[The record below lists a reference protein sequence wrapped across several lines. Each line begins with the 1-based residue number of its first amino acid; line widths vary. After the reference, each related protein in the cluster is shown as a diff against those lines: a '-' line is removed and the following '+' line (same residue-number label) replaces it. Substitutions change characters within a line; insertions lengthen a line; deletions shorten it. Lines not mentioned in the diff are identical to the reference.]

1 MMEMPRIA
9 ILSAYDEVCAFLDNS
24 LDDTLHY
31 WDDNLHTYL
40 QGSAYTFEF
49 TTESWK
55 EDATYLVEG
64 NHLSFKYKDKGYY
77 LNIVET
83 EKDELEVKVT
93 AYGLVFELLNEEV
106 DTYEG
111 TSMSFEAYVKAFNYE
126 KSFDIGINEVS
137 DKRISNKWE
146 GTDTVLKR
154 LYSLATVFGAELEF
168 VTHLNDDYSLNKIV
182 LNVYREHDDTHQ
194 GMGQN
199 RTGEVLRY
207 GKEVTG
213 ITKKSDITELCT
225 AIRPTGKDGLQL
237 NKLSG
242 KKEYDSDGNVEFQ
255 VSGNNLLAPQ
265 ARDRFPSLLKSSAN
279 DRYIVKIWSY
289 DTSDVNV
296 LYGQAKAEL
305 AKIMVPKVSYEVES
319 YVDAN
324 IGDTFTIED
333 ADYTPTLYLTARV
346 TEQEICLT
354 DPSASKTT
362 FDNFEEVESQI
373 DQSLINAM
381 QKMIDAKRAF
391 EVNIISSDGTVF
403 KNGTG
408 STTLTA
414 KVLANHQD
422 ASGEMTYQWYKDG
435 ISYSTGQTLSVFA
448 KDITNTVTYRVEAID
463 ANNVVRGAAEV
474 TCANVVDGDSS
485 HIHIAYANSAEGSKD
500 FSTSWFDGAMYFGV
514 YTDDRE
520 AASETYTDYK
530 WTRIKG
536 EQGIQGPKGE
546 QGNPGAKG
554 DPGKNGT
561 DGVSPIVS
569 VSKSGGVTTISITD
583 KNGTHTQTVNDGTD
597 GTPGAKGADGKT
609 PYFHVKYSNDGGKTF
624 TGNSGEDVGTYIGT
638 CTDYNSADP
647 TTVSSYTWARIKGD
661 TGAKGDPGT
670 NGKNGEDG
678 ISVASKTMWYQA
690 CNHTKAYISKG
701 RNLLVNSSH
710 YTQESPYTTTS
721 TSIDN
726 YTYTYNDGEYIF
738 SREMLRKGTEIY
750 IQAKSNLPWSSVHG
764 SDNTNKNKVG
774 FFLVVTSV
782 SKTSNFS
789 NFEEIPFIKGD
800 DTNTTLKGKY
810 TLEHDG
816 YIEVRLNTYSNG
828 TDSVTGKFWDIKAEI
843 GDTWTDWSPAFED
856 DVLISCP
863 VGNRNLVEDTSNVE
877 LVGEYPSN
885 KFLQLFY
892 NRMTINVTEG
902 TYILSFQAKS
912 TVEGDCIE
920 NFLYGD
926 GNPNVIRDNYRLS
939 NGSTRNGPDGYAP
952 FYLSTE
958 YKKYWVKYTI
968 TTHTDYPLGLIVAR
982 LEAGRGT
989 GTVSIKDIKL
999 EYGGTPTDWSPAP
1012 EDLGWSTTTQK
1023 TTDDKKYLW
1032 AYEET
1037 RMSDDTTQYTSP
1049 IVIGTQGPRGP
1060 SGISV
1065 ASVAIQYYLSNS
1077 STSMAG
1083 GSWSAD
1089 YPKWEPNK
1097 WVWIRQETTLSDGTK
1112 KYSDGK
1118 LWSNLNE
1125 LYELETSNSAEI
1137 INANDSIKSTV
1148 EQVNTYHSEL
1158 SEAIKSNADALDAFK
1173 ANVSGTYATKSE
1185 IAQTSQSIQASIK
1198 RAISDSTYQTVSNVK
1213 LDESGLHVGTSNTQ
1227 TESRIDGA
1235 GLTVSDAD
1243 GNTLMNVTTAQS
1255 MIQNLKVTEKV
1266 QFGAHQIQAYSGE
1279 EADGTTV
1286 VGTAFLWI
1294 GDVK

>member
-1 MMEMPRIA
+1 MMDMPRIA

-24 LDDTLHY
+24 LDGTLHY
-31 WDDNLHTYL
+31 WDDTLHTYL

-49 TTESWK
+49 TTESWM
-55 EDATYLVEG
+55 EDAAYLVDG

-77 LNIVET
+77 LNIVEV
-83 EKDELEVKVT
+83 EKDELEIKVT

-111 TSMSFEAYVKAFNYE
+111 KSMSFESYVKAFNYE
-126 KSFDIGINEVS
+126 KSFDIGINEIS

-168 VTHLNDDYSLNKIV
+168 VTELNDDYSLNRIV
-182 LNVYREHDDTHQ
+182 LNVYREHDDDHQ

-199 RTGEVLRY
+199 RTGEVLHY
-207 GKEVTG
+207 DKEVTG

-242 KKEYDSDGNVEFQ
+242 KKEYDSDGNIEFQ

-265 ARDRFPSLLKSSAN
+265 ARDRFPSLLKSSKN

-305 AKIMVPKVSYEVES
+305 MKIMVPKVSYEVDS

-333 ADYTPTLYLTARV
+333 TSYTPTLYLTARV
-346 TEQEICLT
+346 TEQEIRFT
-354 DPSASKTT
+354 DSSNSKTT
-362 FDNFEEVESQI
+362 FDNFEEITSQI

-381 QKMIDAKRAF
+381 QSMIDAKRTF
-391 EVNIISSDGTVF
+391 EVNIISSNGTLF
-403 KNGTG
+403 KNNTG

-414 KVLANHQD
+414 KVLANNQD

-435 ISYSTGQTLSVFA
+435 TACSTGQTLSVFA
-448 KDITNTVTYRVEAID
+448 KDITNTVAYRVEAID
-463 ANNVVRGAAEV
+463 ANGTVRGATEV
-474 TCANVVDGDSS
+474 TCANVTDGNSS

-500 FSTSWFDGAMYFGV
+500 FSTAWFDGAMYFGV
-514 YTDDRE
+514 YTDDKE
-520 AASETYTDYK
+520 TASETYTDYK

-536 EQGIQGPKGE
+536 EQGIQGPQGPKGE
-546 QGNPGAKG
+546 NGAKG
-554 DPGKNGT
+554 T
-561 DGVSPIVS
+561 
-569 VSKSGGVTTISITD
+569 
-583 KNGTHTQTVNDGTD
+583 
-597 GTPGAKGADGKT
+597 
-609 PYFHVKYSNDGGKTF
+609 
-624 TGNSGEDVGTYIGT
+624 
-638 CTDYNSADP
+638 
-647 TTVSSYTWARIKGD
+647 
-661 TGAKGDPGT
+661 
-670 NGKNGEDG
+670 DG
-678 ISVASKTMWYQA
+678 ISVAS
-690 CNHTKAYISKG
+690 
-701 RNLLVNSSH
+701 
-710 YTQESPYTTTS
+710 
-721 TSIDN
+721 
-726 YTYTYNDGEYIF
+726 
-738 SREMLRKGTEIY
+738 
-750 IQAKSNLPWSSVHG
+750 
-764 SDNTNKNKVG
+764 
-774 FFLVVTSV
+774 VV
-782 SKTSNFS
+782 
-789 NFEEIPFIKGD
+789 
-800 DTNTTLKGKY
+800 
-810 TLEHDG
+810 
-816 YIEVRLNTYSNG
+816 
-828 TDSVTGKFWDIKAEI
+828 
-843 GDTWTDWSPAFED
+843 
-856 DVLISCP
+856 
-863 VGNRNLVEDTSNVE
+863 
-877 LVGEYPSN
+877 
-885 KFLQLFY
+885 
-892 NRMTINVTEG
+892 
-902 TYILSFQAKS
+902 
-912 TVEGDCIE
+912 
-920 NFLYGD
+920 
-926 GNPNVIRDNYRLS
+926 
-939 NGSTRNGPDGYAP
+939 
-952 FYLSTE
+952 
-958 YKKYWVKYTI
+958 
-968 TTHTDYPLGLIVAR
+968 
-982 LEAGRGT
+982 
-989 GTVSIKDIKL
+989 
-999 EYGGTPTDWSPAP
+999 
-1012 EDLGWSTTTQK
+1012 
-1023 TTDDKKYLW
+1023 
-1032 AYEET
+1032 
-1037 RMSDDTTQYTSP
+1037 
-1049 IVIGTQGPRGP
+1049 
-1060 SGISV
+1060 
-1065 ASVAIQYYLSNS
+1065 IQYYLSTS
-1077 STSMAG
+1077 STSMTG

-1137 INANDSIKSTV
+1137 INTNDSIKSTV

-1158 SEAIKSNADALDAFK
+1158 SDAIKSNTDALDAFK

-1198 RAISDSTYQTVSNVK
+1198 KTISDSTYQTVSNVK

-1227 TESRIDGA
+1227 TESRIDGS

-1279 EADGTTV
+1279 EADGSTV

>member
-1 MMEMPRIA
+1 MMDMPRIA

-24 LDDTLHY
+24 LDGTLHY
-31 WDDNLHTYL
+31 WDDTLHTYL

-49 TTESWK
+49 TTESWM
-55 EDATYLVEG
+55 EDAAYLVDG

-77 LNIVET
+77 LNIVEV
-83 EKDELEVKVT
+83 EKDELEIKVT

-111 TSMSFEAYVKAFNYE
+111 KSMSFESYVKAFNYE
-126 KSFDIGINEVS
+126 KSFDIGINEIS

-168 VTHLNDDYSLNKIV
+168 VTELNDDYSLNRIV
-182 LNVYREHDDTHQ
+182 FNVYREHDDDHQ

-199 RTGEVLRY
+199 RTGEVLHY
-207 GKEVTG
+207 DKEVTG

-242 KKEYDSDGNVEFQ
+242 KKEYDSDGNIEFQ

-265 ARDRFPSLLKSSAN
+265 ARDRFPSLLKSSKN

-305 AKIMVPKVSYEVES
+305 MKIMVPKVSYEVDS

-333 ADYTPTLYLTARV
+333 TSYTPTLYLTARV
-346 TEQEICLT
+346 TEQEIRFT
-354 DPSASKTT
+354 DSSNSKTT
-362 FDNFEEVESQI
+362 FDNFEEITSQI

-381 QKMIDAKRAF
+381 QSMIDAKRTF
-391 EVNIISSDGTVF
+391 EVNIISSNGTVF
-403 KNGTG
+403 KNNTG

-414 KVLANHQD
+414 KVLANNQD

-435 ISYSTGQTLSVFA
+435 TACSTGQTLSVFA
-448 KDITNTVTYRVEAID
+448 KDITNTVAYRVEAID
-463 ANNVVRGAAEV
+463 ANGTVRGATEV
-474 TCANVVDGDSS
+474 TCANVTDGNSS

-500 FSTSWFDGAMYFGV
+500 FSTAWFDGAMYFGV
-514 YTDDRE
+514 YTDDKE
-520 AASETYTDYK
+520 TASETYTDYK

-536 EQGIQGPKGE
+536 EQGIQGPQGPKGE
-546 QGNPGAKG
+546 NGAKG
-554 DPGKNGT
+554 T
-561 DGVSPIVS
+561 
-569 VSKSGGVTTISITD
+569 
-583 KNGTHTQTVNDGTD
+583 
-597 GTPGAKGADGKT
+597 
-609 PYFHVKYSNDGGKTF
+609 
-624 TGNSGEDVGTYIGT
+624 
-638 CTDYNSADP
+638 
-647 TTVSSYTWARIKGD
+647 
-661 TGAKGDPGT
+661 
-670 NGKNGEDG
+670 DG
-678 ISVASKTMWYQA
+678 ISVAS
-690 CNHTKAYISKG
+690 
-701 RNLLVNSSH
+701 
-710 YTQESPYTTTS
+710 
-721 TSIDN
+721 
-726 YTYTYNDGEYIF
+726 
-738 SREMLRKGTEIY
+738 
-750 IQAKSNLPWSSVHG
+750 
-764 SDNTNKNKVG
+764 
-774 FFLVVTSV
+774 VV
-782 SKTSNFS
+782 
-789 NFEEIPFIKGD
+789 
-800 DTNTTLKGKY
+800 
-810 TLEHDG
+810 
-816 YIEVRLNTYSNG
+816 
-828 TDSVTGKFWDIKAEI
+828 
-843 GDTWTDWSPAFED
+843 
-856 DVLISCP
+856 
-863 VGNRNLVEDTSNVE
+863 
-877 LVGEYPSN
+877 
-885 KFLQLFY
+885 
-892 NRMTINVTEG
+892 
-902 TYILSFQAKS
+902 
-912 TVEGDCIE
+912 
-920 NFLYGD
+920 
-926 GNPNVIRDNYRLS
+926 
-939 NGSTRNGPDGYAP
+939 
-952 FYLSTE
+952 
-958 YKKYWVKYTI
+958 
-968 TTHTDYPLGLIVAR
+968 
-982 LEAGRGT
+982 
-989 GTVSIKDIKL
+989 
-999 EYGGTPTDWSPAP
+999 
-1012 EDLGWSTTTQK
+1012 
-1023 TTDDKKYLW
+1023 
-1032 AYEET
+1032 
-1037 RMSDDTTQYTSP
+1037 
-1049 IVIGTQGPRGP
+1049 
-1060 SGISV
+1060 
-1065 ASVAIQYYLSNS
+1065 IQYYLSTS
-1077 STSMAG
+1077 STSMTG

-1137 INANDSIKSTV
+1137 INTNDSIKSTV

-1158 SEAIKSNADALDAFK
+1158 SDAIKSNTDALDAFK

-1198 RAISDSTYQTVSNVK
+1198 KTISDSTYQTVSNVK

-1227 TESRIDGA
+1227 TESRIDGS

-1279 EADGTTV
+1279 EADGSTV

>member
-1 MMEMPRIA
+1 MDQDRPYDQGIHSGGMVMMDMPRIA

-24 LDDTLHY
+24 LDGTLHY
-31 WDDNLHTYL
+31 WDDTLHTYL

-49 TTESWK
+49 TTESWM
-55 EDATYLVEG
+55 EDAAYLVDG

-77 LNIVET
+77 LNIVEV
-83 EKDELEVKVT
+83 EKDELEIKVT

-111 TSMSFEAYVKAFNYE
+111 KSMSFESYVKAFNYE
-126 KSFDIGINEVS
+126 KSFDIGINEIS

-168 VTHLNDDYSLNKIV
+168 VTELNDDYSLNRIV
-182 LNVYREHDDTHQ
+182 LNVYREHDDDHQ

-199 RTGEVLRY
+199 RTGEVLHY
-207 GKEVTG
+207 DKEVTG

-242 KKEYDSDGNVEFQ
+242 KKEYDSDGNIEFQ

-265 ARDRFPSLLKSSAN
+265 ARDRFPSLLKSSKN

-305 AKIMVPKVSYEVES
+305 MKIMVPKVSYEVDS

-333 ADYTPTLYLTARV
+333 TSYTPTLYLTARV
-346 TEQEICLT
+346 TEQEIRFT
-354 DPSASKTT
+354 DSSNSKTT
-362 FDNFEEVESQI
+362 FDNFEEITSQI

-381 QKMIDAKRAF
+381 QSMIDAKRTF
-391 EVNIISSDGTVF
+391 EVNIISSNGTVF
-403 KNGTG
+403 KNNTG

-414 KVLANHQD
+414 KVLANNQD

-435 ISYSTGQTLSVFA
+435 TACSTGQTLSVFA
-448 KDITNTVTYRVEAID
+448 KDITNTVAYRVEAID
-463 ANNVVRGAAEV
+463 ANGTVRGATEV
-474 TCANVVDGDSS
+474 TCANVTDGNSS

-500 FSTSWFDGAMYFGV
+500 FSTAWFDGAMYFGV
-514 YTDDRE
+514 YTDDKE
-520 AASETYTDYK
+520 TASETYTDYK

-536 EQGIQGPKGE
+536 EQGIQGPQGPKGE
-546 QGNPGAKG
+546 NGAKG
-554 DPGKNGT
+554 T
-561 DGVSPIVS
+561 
-569 VSKSGGVTTISITD
+569 
-583 KNGTHTQTVNDGTD
+583 
-597 GTPGAKGADGKT
+597 
-609 PYFHVKYSNDGGKTF
+609 
-624 TGNSGEDVGTYIGT
+624 
-638 CTDYNSADP
+638 
-647 TTVSSYTWARIKGD
+647 
-661 TGAKGDPGT
+661 
-670 NGKNGEDG
+670 DG
-678 ISVASKTMWYQA
+678 ISVAS
-690 CNHTKAYISKG
+690 
-701 RNLLVNSSH
+701 
-710 YTQESPYTTTS
+710 
-721 TSIDN
+721 
-726 YTYTYNDGEYIF
+726 
-738 SREMLRKGTEIY
+738 
-750 IQAKSNLPWSSVHG
+750 
-764 SDNTNKNKVG
+764 
-774 FFLVVTSV
+774 VV
-782 SKTSNFS
+782 
-789 NFEEIPFIKGD
+789 
-800 DTNTTLKGKY
+800 
-810 TLEHDG
+810 
-816 YIEVRLNTYSNG
+816 
-828 TDSVTGKFWDIKAEI
+828 
-843 GDTWTDWSPAFED
+843 
-856 DVLISCP
+856 
-863 VGNRNLVEDTSNVE
+863 
-877 LVGEYPSN
+877 
-885 KFLQLFY
+885 
-892 NRMTINVTEG
+892 
-902 TYILSFQAKS
+902 
-912 TVEGDCIE
+912 
-920 NFLYGD
+920 
-926 GNPNVIRDNYRLS
+926 
-939 NGSTRNGPDGYAP
+939 
-952 FYLSTE
+952 
-958 YKKYWVKYTI
+958 
-968 TTHTDYPLGLIVAR
+968 
-982 LEAGRGT
+982 
-989 GTVSIKDIKL
+989 
-999 EYGGTPTDWSPAP
+999 
-1012 EDLGWSTTTQK
+1012 
-1023 TTDDKKYLW
+1023 
-1032 AYEET
+1032 
-1037 RMSDDTTQYTSP
+1037 
-1049 IVIGTQGPRGP
+1049 
-1060 SGISV
+1060 
-1065 ASVAIQYYLSNS
+1065 IQYYLSTS
-1077 STSMAG
+1077 STSMTG

-1137 INANDSIKSTV
+1137 INTNDSIKSTV

-1158 SEAIKSNADALDAFK
+1158 SDAIKSNTDALDAFK

-1198 RAISDSTYQTVSNVK
+1198 KTISDSTYQTVSNVK

-1227 TESRIDGA
+1227 TESRIDGS

-1279 EADGTTV
+1279 EADGSTV